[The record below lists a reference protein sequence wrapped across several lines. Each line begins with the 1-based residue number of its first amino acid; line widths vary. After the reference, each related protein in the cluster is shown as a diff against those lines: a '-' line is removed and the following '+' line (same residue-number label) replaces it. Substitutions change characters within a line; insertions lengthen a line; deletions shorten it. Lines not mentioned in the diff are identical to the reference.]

1 MVVGDTLK
9 FFTNRHPEKVA
20 VHYLDQT
27 ITYRELNDRVNRLA
41 NSFLSLGFQPNDKI
55 SLLLRNRREFIEI
68 VFALAKIG
76 VACVPVNARL
86 VGEEIAYIVN
96 NSDSKGLIL
105 EEGLIEKLIS
115 VRSKLNCESDKY
127 YLIGN
132 NAQENMVPYENLFE
146 ESSLE
151 EPDVD
156 VDENSCLMMVYT
168 SGTTGRP
175 KGVIVT
181 HKAQTLS
188 YLAHSVE
195 YGTSEEDIHL
205 VAAPLFHSAGL
216 SITIQQLSVG
226 GTICIMRKF
235 DPEEALRLIEEKKIT
250 NTFMV
255 PTMYNFILELAE
267 SEKMK
272 YDLSS
277 MRILISSGAPLPTR
291 IKEQIIH
298 LFDNAGLNEFYG
310 ATEFATAT
318 NLKPKDQLKKTA
330 CVGKP
335 FWGVEIKLLDENK
348 KQVPVNTVGELFVKS
363 PFMMAGYYKRGKEGF
378 EREWFSVGDLAKQD
392 EEGYFYI
399 VDRKKDLIISGGV
412 NIYPAEI
419 EDVLYS
425 NPKILEVA
433 VIGVPDERW
442 GESVKAI
449 LVLKEGETSN
459 ELEIMDYCRERMAD
473 YKTPKSVSLVESLP
487 KSSSGKILKRILR
500 EEFWKGRDAKV

>member
-1 MVVGDTLK
+1 
-9 FFTNRHPEKVA
+9 
-20 VHYLDQT
+20 
-27 ITYRELNDRVNRLA
+27 
-41 NSFLSLGFQPNDKI
+41 
-55 SLLLRNRREFIEI
+55 
-68 VFALAKIG
+68 
-76 VACVPVNARL
+76 
-86 VGEEIAYIVN
+86 
-96 NSDSKGLIL
+96 
-105 EEGLIEKLIS
+105 
-115 VRSKLNCESDKY
+115 
-127 YLIGN
+127 
-132 NAQENMVPYENLFE
+132 
-146 ESSLE
+146 
-151 EPDVD
+151 
-156 VDENSCLMMVYT
+156 
-168 SGTTGRP
+168 
-175 KGVIVT
+175 
-181 HKAQTLS
+181 
-188 YLAHSVE
+188 
-195 YGTSEEDIHL
+195 
-205 VAAPLFHSAGL
+205 
-216 SITIQQLSVG
+216 
-226 GTICIMRKF
+226 MRKF

-267 SEKMK
+267 SKKMK

-310 ATEFATAT
+310 ATEFAYAT
-318 NLKPKDQLKKTA
+318 YLKPKDQLKKRA
-330 CVGKP
+330 CAGKP
-335 FWGVEIKLLDENK
+335 FWGVEIKLLNENK

-449 LVLKEGETSN
+449 VVLREGETSS
-459 ELEIMDYCRERMAD
+459 EFEIMDYCRDRMAD
-473 YKTPKSVSLVESLP
+473 YKIPKSVSLVESLP
-487 KSSSGKILKRILR
+487 KSSSGKIMKRILR
-500 EEFWKGRDAKV
+500 EELWKGRDAKV

>member
-1 MVVGDTLK
+1 MVVGDILK
-9 FFTNRHPEKVA
+9 FFANRHPDKVA
-20 VHYLDQT
+20 VHYLDNT
-27 ITYRELNDRVNRLA
+27 ITYRALNDRSNRLA
-41 NSFLSLGFQPNDKI
+41 DSLLSQGFQPNDKI
-55 SLLLRNRREFIEI
+55 SILLRNCSEYIEI

-96 NSDSKGLIL
+96 NSDSKGLIT
-105 EEGLIEKLIS
+105 EEGLVEKLIS
-115 VRSKLNCESDKY
+115 VRSKLNCDSDKY
-127 YLIGN
+127 FLIGN
-132 NAQENMVPYENLFE
+132 TQREHMVVYEKLFDD
-146 ESSLE
+146 SSAE
-151 EPDVD
+151 EPDVH
-156 VDENSCLMMVYT
+156 VDEESCLMMVYT

-175 KGVIVT
+175 KGVAAT
-181 HKAQTLS
+181 HKAQLLS

-235 DPEEALRLIEEKKIT
+235 DPEEALRLIEGKKAT

-255 PTMYNFILELAE
+255 PTMYNSILEIAD

-272 YDLSS
+272 HDLSS

-291 IKEQIIH
+291 VKERIIN
-298 LFDNAGLNEFYG
+298 LFNRAGLNEFYG
-310 ATEFATAT
+310 ATELAYATYL
-318 NLKPKDQLKKTA
+318 NPKDQLRKTA

-348 KQVPVNTVGELFVKS
+348 KQLPGNTVGELFVKS
-363 PFMMAGYYKRGKEGF
+363 PFMMAGYHKRGKEGF
-378 EREWFSVGDLAKQD
+378 EGGWFSVGDLAKKD
-392 EEGYFYI
+392 EEGYYYI
-399 VDRKKDLIISGGV
+399 VDRKKDMIISGGV
-412 NIYPAEI
+412 NIYPAEV
-419 EDVLYS
+419 EDILYS

-433 VIGVPDERW
+433 VIGIPDERW

-449 LVLKEGETSN
+449 VVLKEGETST
-459 ELEIMDYCRERMAD
+459 EMEIRDYCSDRMAD
-473 YKTPKSVSLVESLP
+473 YKIPKSVSLVESLP
-487 KSSSGKILKRILR
+487 KSSSGKILKRMLR
-500 EEFWKGRDAKV
+500 EEFWMGRDTKV